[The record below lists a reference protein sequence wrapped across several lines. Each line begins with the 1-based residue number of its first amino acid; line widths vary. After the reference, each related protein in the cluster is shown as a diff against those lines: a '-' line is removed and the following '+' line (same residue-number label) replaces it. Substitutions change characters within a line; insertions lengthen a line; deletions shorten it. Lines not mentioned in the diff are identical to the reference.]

1 MAKKTPE
8 QLTSIEHGAFD
19 TAALQQELAQA
30 LEDDRLYKL
39 TDSMKKRA
47 IHTAASYDEFK
58 VPTILCSKMHGD
70 ILSNAVCVEVQNLV
84 ACADLKPISQ
94 KELRD
99 FSRAERQ
106 TNISYKKKSRK
117 KPANERRFQP
127 TAPALDVPPATS
139 VDFCRN
145 WKRYLRTTDAKFRYL
160 QITTPERIAD
170 MFKPDIDSD
179 LMAEIV
185 EVLVTS
191 WRQKGADNNPEQ
203 PPQATFA
210 LSTMEAL
217 SQTARFSLILDFF
230 DDDQTGKVREL
241 FTLVETT
248 GELPEQEVTAVVL
261 VNYASFMNPANETG
275 LDRLIIT
282 YLVSGDAAKK

>member
-58 VPTILCSKMHGD
+58 
-70 ILSNAVCVEVQNLV
+70 NLV

-248 GELPEQEVTAVVL
+248 GELPEQEVVVL
-261 VNYASFMNPANETG
+261 A
-275 LDRLIIT
+275 RLKEKFR
-282 YLVSGDAAKK
+282 LG

>member
-1 MAKKTPE
+1 MVKKDAD

-47 IHTAASYDEFK
+47 IHTAANYDDFK
-58 VPTILCSKMHGD
+58 
-70 ILSNAVCVEVQNLV
+70 NLV

-106 TNISYKKKSRK
+106 TNISFKKKTTRK
-117 KPANERRFQP
+117 KYGNDRRFQP
-127 TAPALDVPPATS
+127 AAPALDMPPTTA

-145 WKRYLRTTDAKFRYL
+145 WKRYLKTDDAKFRYL
-160 QITTPERIAD
+160 QLTTPERLAD

-179 LMAEIV
+179 LMADIV
-185 EVLVTS
+185 EVLVAS
-191 WRQKGADNNPEQ
+191 WCQKSVDISPEE
-203 PPQATFA
+203 PTPATFGLA
-210 LSTMEAL
+210 IMEAL
-217 SQTARFSLILDFF
+217 SQTTRLSLILDFF
-230 DDDQTGKVREL
+230 EDHQTEKVREL
-241 FTLVETT
+241 FNLVETT
-248 GELPEQEVTAVVL
+248 DYLPEQDLEML
-261 VNYASFMNPANETG
+261 QCLKKKF
-275 LDRLIIT
+275 RL
-282 YLVSGDAAKK
+282 G